1 MSMDNLIIGETDAEG
16 AEEWEGIAA
25 PAANEQN
32 ALYLELDG
40 WEGPLDLL
48 LDLARRQKV
57 DLKSISILAL
67 VDQYIDYIERA
78 EALKLEVAAD
88 YLVMAAWL
96 AYLKSALLLP
106 KEEQEDPSPEEL
118 ALKLQLRLQR
128 LGAMREAGARLMG
141 RDRLGRD
148 VFARA
153 APEGLKVLRK
163 NAWQCDWYQLVR
175 AYGQVKLRTEPV
187 VHMVAERPVMTL
199 DSALDR
205 VSAILGVNVDWME
218 IRAFLPADA
227 EPRLKR
233 SALASSFVAALELA
247 RMGRAELRQDNVFG
261 PLHLRRI
268 SA

>member
-1 MSMDNLIIGETDAEG
+1 MDEAALIETSESDG
-16 AEEWEGIAA
+16 TDEWDGIAA
-25 PAANEQN
+25 PAANDSD

-57 DLKSISILAL
+57 DLRSISILAL
-67 VDQYIDYIERA
+67 VDQYIGYIERA
-78 EALKLEVAAD
+78 EALKLEIAAD

-128 LGAMREAGARLMG
+128 LGAMREAGARLMA

-148 VFARA
+148 VFARG

-163 NAWQCDWYQLVR
+163 NQWQCDWYQLVR

-205 VSAILGVNVDWME
+205 VSAMLGVSVDWME
-218 IRAFLPADA
+218 IRDFLPANA
-227 EPRLKR
+227 EPRLKK

-247 RMGRAELRQDNVFG
+247 RMGRAELRQDEIFG
-261 PLHLRRI
+261 RLELRRVK
-268 SA
+268 A